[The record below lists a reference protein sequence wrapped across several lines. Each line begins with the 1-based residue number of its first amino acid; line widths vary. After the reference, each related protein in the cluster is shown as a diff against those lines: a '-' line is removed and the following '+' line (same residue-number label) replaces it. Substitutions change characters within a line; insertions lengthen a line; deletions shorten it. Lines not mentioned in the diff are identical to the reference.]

1 MSIKNIAL
9 ALSIGALAVT
19 ANPVM
24 AADDDFVAD
33 QKQECRQVV
42 ETECEAGAYGQETNC
57 KTKAEQVCKQKQSI
71 SKARGKVLAKVHI
84 PEETSL
90 DLMTSLVAAGVLTT
104 GAGAY
109 ALKRKIR

>member
-24 AADDDFVAD
+24 AAEDDFVAD

-42 ETECEAGAYGQETNC
+42 EQECEAGAYGQTTSC
-57 KTKAEQVCKQKQSI
+57 KQKAEQVCEQKQKI
-71 SKARGKVLAKVHI
+71 VVRDKVLAQAHV
-84 PEETSL
+84 PVDTAL
-90 DLMTSLVAAGVLTT
+90 DLQTALAVAGLMTA
-104 GAGAY
+104 GAGSF
-109 ALKRKIR
+109 ALRRRIG